1 MILSSLTAPT
11 SSSVGPSV
19 PVSPIFVLRSV
30 VVVRLRTSATL
41 PPGFCCVQM
50 RSCALSFKCGCAVKE
65 KFPIFS
71 AGSAGLRAGG
81 GAEESPVVFQR
92 RHRQHTHREKKQ
104 TELTGGG
111 GRCFQCS
118 DGFGRERFSSLPLF
132 GFSLERSGAD
142 APSHGLVWVPA
153 EMLLVWRC
161 SWKWVWVLGALS
173 ATPPSAQQ
181 RPSVSLA

>member
-71 AGSAGLRAGG
+71 GGAGSAGLRAGG
-81 GAEESPVVFQR
+81 GGEESPVVFHR
-92 RHRQHTHREKKQ
+92 RHRQHTHREGRRRK
-104 TELTGGG
+104 TNGGVGRG
-111 GRCFQCS
+111 GRFCCFQWRLGQRALGLCVS
-118 DGFGRERFSSLPLF
+118 YKVQSQCCCHWPWGSRWDG
-132 GFSLERSGAD
+132 SGAT
-142 APSHGLVWVPA
+142 
-153 EMLLVWRC
+153 M
-161 SWKWVWVLGALS
+161 
-173 ATPPSAQQ
+173 
-181 RPSVSLA
+181 

>member
-11 SSSVGPSV
+11 SSSVGASV

-71 AGSAGLRAGG
+71 GGAGSAGLRAGG
-81 GAEESPVVFQR
+81 GGEESPVVFHR
-92 RHRQHTHREKKQ
+92 RHRQHTHREGEEKKNKRRRWSGRPLLLLSV
-104 TELTGGG
+104 TARAESARPLCPTKFSHSAAATGHGVVGG
-111 GRCFQCS
+111 MVVVQ
-118 DGFGRERFSSLPLF
+118 
-132 GFSLERSGAD
+132 
-142 APSHGLVWVPA
+142 
-153 EMLLVWRC
+153 RC
-161 SWKWVWVLGALS
+161 SWKWVGV
-173 ATPPSAQQ
+173 
-181 RPSVSLA
+181 